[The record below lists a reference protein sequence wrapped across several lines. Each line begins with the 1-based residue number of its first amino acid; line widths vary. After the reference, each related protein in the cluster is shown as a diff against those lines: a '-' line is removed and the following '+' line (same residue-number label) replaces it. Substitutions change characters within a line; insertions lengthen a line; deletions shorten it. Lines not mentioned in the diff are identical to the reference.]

1 MISLGDAS
9 ENLMSIICK
18 VSNSNQN
25 EQSWKLYNAVK
36 RAQHGLCSLKKT
48 NSHYVNYALVHNV
61 L

>member
-36 RAQHGLCSLKKT
+36 RAQHGLCSL
-48 NSHYVNYALVHNV
+48 
-61 L
+61 